1 MGKQTWA
8 ADAGTDPADV
18 PQQRDAAADGI
29 SARREKIL
37 FSYIIKSYIISYIL
51 NITGNM
57 SHTSGVSNKKWY
69 GATSDIH

>member
-1 MGKQTWA
+1 MGTQTWA

-37 FSYIIKSYIISYIL
+37 LQLLFFF
-51 NITGNM
+51 
-57 SHTSGVSNKKWY
+57 
-69 GATSDIH
+69 

>member
-1 MGKQTWA
+1 MVTQTWA

-37 FSYIIKSYIISYIL
+37 LQLLFFFL
-51 NITGNM
+51 NIMGNM
-57 SHTSGVSNKKWY
+57 SRVLYKGSQTKKW
-69 GATSDIH
+69 HF